1 MEHES
6 PFGELALVSPDGQI
20 VHELAWQTERPVPL
34 LKNVLPFNMMAMAMG
49 LHPRC
54 GIEDTIIGQHG
65 QRMSSV
71 EQIQQCVRVAH
82 ELGREVANGKEARA
96 IYRIGVQYDSIE
108 ETLKANGMAPNRVPG
123 QLGVPQR

>member
-1 MEHES
+1 MYWEPELEQLERKDLEGLQLKRLNGTLRQAARS
-6 PFGELALVSPDGQI
+6 PYYGRSKEVGRLVQSG
-20 VHELAWQTERPVPL
+20 V
-34 LKNVLPFNMMAMAMG
+34 
-49 LHPRC
+49 
-54 GIEDTIIGQHG
+54 
-65 QRMSSV
+65 SSV
-71 EQIQQCVRVAH
+71 EQIRQCVRVAH